1 MLNFDSSVVLKA
13 LPALLLGYSIHANAA
28 ITTSANAKQ
37 VRYSVP
43 INKSLLINLERP
55 VVKLIQG
62 KNDIADVVANI
73 KILSPRQILLRG
85 NSIGATN
92 ATIWDAENH
101 VAMVM
106 DVEVTHNLDRLK
118 EKLYELLPNE
128 TIEVRSVEKCIVLS
142 GEVSNIVNMDYAMK
156 IAQGYAMPQGQGG
169 GGGQGCNG
177 SPSIG
182 NSGGGGGGGGGSAA
196 NFIINMMHVGGEQQ
210 VMLEV
215 KVAEITRELRR
226 ELTLNTASTQTSRED
241 GSFLWTVLSAGAGA
255 FTGSYVVGDTLFAW
269 SLNFFRNTSLA
280 TVLAEPNLT
289 TLSGKK
295 ASFLSGGEFPY
306 TACTASGQAGGDS
319 IVPCTVNFKPFG
331 VGLEFT
337 PVVLGSHRINL
348 TTHVSV
354 SALSNRAN
362 QILTEGDTGDATLN
376 LQPTPSLETR
386 EAVSTIELDDGQ
398 TMSIAGLMS
407 ENNTNAQQQT
417 PGLADIPVLGSF
429 FRNRQSSNDKK
440 ELLILV
446 TPHLARPLPKEQ
458 IRLPTDNYVAPGDID
473 FYLLG
478 RMEARKNRNTA
489 ALAPVTDPAS
499 GGTTGQFGHQIN
511 YGGAQ

>member
-1 MLNFDSSVVLKA
+1 MLNFDSSILLKA
-13 LPALLLGYSIHANAA
+13 LPALLLGYSIQGNAV
-28 ITTSANAKQ
+28 ITTSADAKQ

-62 KNDIADVVANI
+62 KENIADVVANI

-156 IAQGYAMPQGQGG
+156 IAQGYAMPQGQSG

-182 NSGGGGGGGGGSAA
+182 NSGGGGGGGGSAA
-196 NFIINMMHVGGEQQ
+196 NFIINMMHIGGEQQ

-226 ELTLNTASTQTSRED
+226 ELTLNTASTNNTSRED

-255 FTGSYVVGDTLFAW
+255 FTGSYVAGDALFAW

-306 TACTASGQAGGDS
+306 TSCVAGQGTTG
-319 IVPCTVNFKPFG
+319 IVPCNVNFKPFG

-362 QILTEGDTGDATLN
+362 QVLTEGDQGDATLN

-398 TMSIAGLMS
+398 TLSIAGLMS
-407 ENNTNAQQQT
+407 ENQTNAQEQT
-417 PGLADIPVLGSF
+417 PGLADVPILGSF
-429 FRNRQSSNDKK
+429 FRNRHASNDKK
-440 ELLILV
+440 ELLILA
-446 TPHLARPLPKEQ
+446 TPHLAKPLPKEQ

-478 RMEARKNRNTA
+478 RMEARKNRNAA
-489 ALAPVTDPAS
+489 ALATVTNPAS

-511 YGGAQ
+511 DGGAQ

>member
-1 MLNFDSSVVLKA
+1 MLHFDSSILLKA
-13 LPALLLGYSIHANAA
+13 LPALLLGYSLHASAA
-28 ITTSANAKQ
+28 ITTSASARQ

-43 INKSLLINLERP
+43 INKSLLVNLERP

-62 KNDIADVVANI
+62 KNNIADVIANI
-73 KILSPRQILLRG
+73 KILSPKQILLRG

-101 VAMVM
+101 VAMVL

-128 TIEVRSVEKCIVLS
+128 HIEVRSVERCIVLS
-142 GEVSNIVNMDYAMK
+142 GEVSNIVNLDYAMK
-156 IAQGYAMPQGQGG
+156 IAQGYAMPEGQGG

-177 SPSIG
+177 SASVG
-182 NSGGGGGGGGGSAA
+182 SGGGGGGGGGSAA
-196 NFIINMMHVGGEQQ
+196 NYIINMMHVGGEQQ

-226 ELTLNTASTQTSRED
+226 ELTLRSRADDNFTSRDD
-241 GSFLWTVLSAGAGA
+241 GSFMWTVLAGAAGA
-255 FTGSYVVGDTLFAW
+255 FTGSYVAGDVLFQW
-269 SLNFFRNTSLA
+269 SLDFFRNTSLA

-306 TACTASGQAGGDS
+306 TACNATGQVGSS
-319 IVPCTVNFKPFG
+319 IVPCTVSFKPFG

-337 PVVLGSHRINL
+337 PIVLGSNRINL

-362 QILTEGDTGDATLN
+362 QILSEGVDTEIAN

-398 TMSIAGLMS
+398 TLSIAGLMS
-407 ENNTNAQQQT
+407 ENNTNSQEQT
-417 PGLADIPVLGSF
+417 PGLADVPVLGAL
-429 FRNRQSSNDKK
+429 FRNRSASNDKK

-446 TPHLARPLPKEQ
+446 TPHLAKPLPKDQ

-478 RMEARKNRNTA
+478 RMEARKDKNPA
-489 ALAPVTDPAS
+489 ALATVTNPAN
-499 GGTTGQFGHQIN
+499 GGTTGQFGHQITD
-511 YGGAQ
+511 GGMQ

>member
-1 MLNFDSSVVLKA
+1 MLNFDSSFLLKA
-13 LPALLLGYSIHANAA
+13 LPAMLLGYSIHAGAT
-28 ITTSANAKQ
+28 ITTSADARQ

-43 INKSLLINLERP
+43 VNKSLLINLERP

-62 KNDIADVVANI
+62 KDNIADIIANI
-73 KILSPRQILLRG
+73 KILSPKQILLRG

-101 VAMVM
+101 VAMVL

-128 TIEVRSVEKCIVLS
+128 TIEVRSVEQCIVLS
-142 GEVSNIVNMDYAMK
+142 GEVSNIINMDYAMK
-156 IAQGYAMPQGQGG
+156 IAQGYAMTSSSGG
-169 GGGQGCNG
+169 SGSGQGCNG
-177 SPSIG
+177 GSS
-182 NSGGGGGGGGGSAA
+182 SGGGGGGGSSAS
-196 NFIINMMHVGGEQQ
+196 NYIINMMHVGGEQQ

-226 ELTLNTASTQTSRED
+226 ELTLNTASTNNHSRED
-241 GSFLWTVLSAGAGA
+241 GSFLWTVLSAGAGV
-255 FTGSYVVGDTLFAW
+255 FTGSYVAGDALFAW
-269 SLNFFRNTSLA
+269 SLTFFRNTSLA

-306 TACTASGQAGGDS
+306 TSCVAGQGTTG
-319 IVPCTVNFKPFG
+319 IVPCNVNFKPFG

-362 QILTEGDTGDATLN
+362 EVLTSGDTGDAELN

-398 TMSIAGLMS
+398 TLSIAGLMS
-407 ENNTNAQQQT
+407 ENQTNAQEQT
-417 PGLADIPVLGSF
+417 PGLADVPVLGSF
-429 FRNRQSSNDKK
+429 FRNRHATNDKK

-489 ALAPVTDPAS
+489 ALAPMTDPAS

-511 YGGAQ
+511 DGGAQ